1 MASPRGGK
9 KIIIVKKKIS
19 GGGGHHGGSW
29 KVAYADFVTAM
40 MAFFMVMW
48 ILGMDDKTKMAI
60 EGYFSNP
67 VGYKK
72 GYGSGSSALFAGSS
86 PTTIQ
91 RPSLKTV
98 VRTQETRTFEEL
110 RARIETKLQANDS
123 LKALK
128 ALVEITVTNDGLRIE
143 LIESGEGDQY
153 FTLGSAT
160 MKPATA
166 LVLQVIGSEL
176 ALLQNPI
183 ILEGHTDAAKF
194 DPNATYTNWELSSDR
209 ANAARRVFMGT
220 GIGDGR
226 LAEVRAYADT
236 KLRVPTNPTA
246 AANRRISIM
255 LPFSQNVPDG
265 DGTAEGVANVVK
277 DSILKGFTNKPK

>member
-9 KIIIVKKKIS
+9 KIVIVKKKVA

-29 KVAYADFVTAM
+29 KVVYADFVTAM

-48 ILGMDDKTKMAI
+48 ILGMDDQTKMAI

-72 GYGSGSSALFAGSS
+72 GFGSGSSAIFSGSA

-98 VRTQETRTFEEL
+98 VRLQEKRSFDEL
-110 RARIETKLQANDS
+110 RQRIEAKLQASDS

-128 ALVEITVTNDGLRIE
+128 TLVEVTVTAEGLRIE
-143 LIESGEGDQY
+143 LIESGSGDQY
-153 FTLGSAT
+153 FGVGSAT
-160 MKPATA
+160 MKPATK
-166 LVLQVIGSEL
+166 LVLEAIGSEL

-209 ANAARRVFMGT
+209 ANAARRVFMSI
-220 GIGDGR
+220 GIGEKR
-226 LAEVRAYADT
+226 LAEVRALADT
-236 KLRVPTNPTA
+236 RLRVKDDPTA
-246 AANRRISIM
+246 AANRRISIL
-255 LPFSQNVPDG
+255 LPFSENVPEG
-265 DGTAEGVANVVK
+265 DGTAEGVATAVK
-277 DSILKGFTNKPK
+277 DSILKGFNNKH